1 MAAWGAASVS
11 FGSALRLAGLRFIGA
26 TLALLL
32 LATTSTWADSM
43 AVVTSQSAQG
53 PSDTVSWSRLGG
65 NATVLGQSFN
75 TSSASGTSVSVSLN
89 GPNSLLAVV
98 CPASTCSWAG
108 GGIPAGDTLLWTSNG
123 NNGGNGP
130 ITLSF
135 NRGVAGVG
143 ALIQAD
149 GSAQFTASIQAF
161 NGSTSLGSFTE
172 TSNST
177 GTAVYLGVIDRSGSN
192 ITSVIFSLTSALGV
206 TSDFAIDTL
215 NLGSSFVSPPPATP
229 TLTITPTTVRT
240 ATPVPTATATITV
253 TPTKAPVQA
262 PTSTPTPAPPPPSS
276 SGGSITFVGTS
287 AIADNSA
294 AVSTVAIGLPLGVQ
308 SGDVLIAQIVVYDG
322 TASDV
327 PKAPTGWTA
336 IRDDAVNSG
345 DKATSWLY
353 YHVAA
358 SNEPAYYS
366 WSIVPNFAAGA
377 MGAWR
382 GASNTPID
390 KTSGATAAGTAFSLA
405 APSLTPAQNNEQQI
419 YFYGAQSG
427 SAPTISVA
435 NGLNLRFDTRSTKE
449 GFTLAF
455 ADVAAPSAGTASP
468 TYAATSGNAAMTA
481 QAILLFPSS
490 AGANNAP
497 APPAPPAPT
506 VTPTPVPAPS
516 GGSISYVGAGA
527 LTDFS
532 SPTSMVALA
541 VPSGI
546 ESGDTLVAQILVY
559 DGTGSDMP
567 TAPGGWNS
575 IRHDSISDGNQITSW
590 LYYKV
595 AGSNEPASYAWT
607 LSSNYA
613 AGAMGA
619 WRGASSSSPIDKNS
633 GAGATGTSPVSD
645 SAPSLTPSGN
655 GELQVYFY
663 GSQSALAPALTLSGA
678 LNRRFDVESAKE
690 GFSLAFGDAAAPGAG
705 TPSATY
711 SATASI
717 GGGAAIT
724 AQGILLH

>member
-1 MAAWGAASVS
+1 MAARGAARAG
-11 FGSALRLAGLRFIGA
+11 FGSTLRAAGLRVIGA
-26 TLALLL
+26 MLALLL

-43 AVVTSQSAQG
+43 SVVTSQSAQG
-53 PSDTVSWSRLGG
+53 PNDTVSWSRLGG

-75 TSSASGTSVSVSLN
+75 TSSASGTSVGVSLN

-108 GGIPAGDTLLWTSNG
+108 AGISAGDTLLWTSNG

-135 NRGVAGVG
+135 NRGLAGVG

-161 NGSTSLGSFTE
+161 NGSTSLGTFTE

-192 ITSVIFSLTSALGV
+192 ITSVTFSLTSALGV

-229 TLTITPTTVRT
+229 TLTITPTPVRT
-240 ATPVPTATATITV
+240 STPVPTATATFTV
-253 TPTKAPVQA
+253 IPTKAPVQA
-262 PTSTPTPAPPPPSS
+262 PTSTPTPAPQPPSS

-287 AIADNSA
+287 PISDNSS

-327 PKAPTGWTA
+327 PTAPKGWTA

-353 YHVAA
+353 YHIAG
-358 SNEPAYYS
+358 SNEPAFYS
-366 WSIVPNFAAGA
+366 WSIVPNWAAGA

-390 KTSGATAAGTAFSLA
+390 KTSGATAAGTSFSLA

-435 NGLNLRFDTRSTKE
+435 NGLNLRFDQRSSKE

-455 ADVAAPSAGTASP
+455 ADVAAPSAGNPSP

-481 QAILLFPSS
+481 QAILLLPSS

-497 APPAPPAPT
+497 APPPAPT

-532 SPTSMVALA
+532 SPTSLVTLA

-546 ESGDTLVAQILVY
+546 QSGDTLVAQILVY
-559 DGTGSDMP
+559 DGTGSD
-567 TAPGGWNS
+567 TLSAPGGWNS

-607 LSSNYA
+607 LSSNWA

-619 WRGASSSSPIDKNS
+619 WRGASSSPIDKSS
-633 GAGATGTSPVSD
+633 GAGATGTSPVSE

-663 GSQSALAPALTLSGA
+663 GSQSASAPSLTLSGA

-690 GFSLAFGDAAAPGAG
+690 GFSLAFGDVAAPGAG